1 MALLRYF
8 QRASFL
14 SMWTILAMLGFSSL
28 ALAADRAG
36 SPTATPRIVDAMDE
50 ANLVQLAGHTH
61 PLAVPKYDAGA
72 VEDSYPMPHMFPQL
86 RRGPEQEEALEQSID
101 ERQDPHSASYHQWL
115 TAEDLGT
122 HFGPAQADV
131 EAVSQW
137 LGSHGLQVK
146 RLRRADR
153 RGPLPLSSSKNG
165 STMDVSGT
173 AGQVREAFH
182 TEIHKYVVNGKQH
195 IANVSNP
202 SIPAALAPVVVGV
215 VSLHNF
221 MPRTASMK
229 PIKSFS
235 FPCNGCPDGYN
246 GVTQYDE
253 APADLAIIY
262 NVTPLYKASK
272 PITGK
277 GQTVVVLE
285 DTDINPADVT
295 TF

>member
-1 MALLRYF
+1 MARLAW
-8 QRASFL
+8 AS
-14 SMWTILAMLGFSSL
+14 
-28 ALAADRAG
+28 
-36 SPTATPRIVDAMDE
+36 
-50 ANLVQLAGHTH
+50 
-61 PLAVPKYDAGA
+61 
-72 VEDSYPMPHMFPQL
+72 
-86 RRGPEQEEALEQSID
+86 
-101 ERQDPHSASYHQWL
+101 
-115 TAEDLGT
+115 
-122 HFGPAQADV
+122 
-131 EAVSQW
+131 SQ
-137 LGSHGLQVK
+137 
-146 RLRRADR
+146 
-153 RGPLPLSSSKNG
+153 PSSKNG
-165 STMDVSGT
+165 LTMDVSGT